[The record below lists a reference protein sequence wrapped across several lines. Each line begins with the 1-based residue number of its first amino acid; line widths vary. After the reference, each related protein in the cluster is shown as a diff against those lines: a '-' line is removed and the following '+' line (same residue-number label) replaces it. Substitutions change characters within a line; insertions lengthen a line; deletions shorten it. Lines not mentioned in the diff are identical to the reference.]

1 MSRTALSPIL
11 LPGNPIGAL
20 EAVPKQYAD
29 GYLVGKLLAAPTATE
44 DGKVPVWNHGTGQW
58 GYTTPSGGGGSLTL
72 AADYATASYDY
83 IPFTSTLSG
92 SISSAKTGGI
102 YFNPLWNILKTNL
115 FYATSG
121 GNAAFSGSW
130 LGSNAWGIG
139 GDFADNNHK
148 IFIGMVDS
156 AGVRQSAAADLI
168 LTVDGQVVT
177 GASTTTRASMNI
189 PAGTAPTTPVT
200 GDLWVNGGNLY
211 FRGTSTTYNLCSA
224 GGGITL
230 STALTGYTL
239 GSNTALTA
247 SDTVL
252 SGFGNLQ
259 AQVNAKEDGLGNPS
273 VNGYVLASTT
283 AGVRSW
289 VAMGGGSTN
298 NPTFTGVLTL
308 QGTGTPTTLAN
319 AKAYMYDTQNSYL
332 QAVIQNLSS
341 GANASSDLVLMT
353 NTGTDSAEYID
364 LGINN
369 SAYSGVWG
377 GAKDGYLYVDG
388 GASGVGDLILGTQQA
403 NTYVDINVGGGT
415 NRVVRFSPEKAMII
429 TGLTAEPSAP
439 EAGNLTLYAKKVGGR
454 VMPKI
459 KGPSGLDTSLQPN
472 ISRNK
477 IAYALPNG
485 NSTTITYLGL
495 ALSATGTATAKNVA
509 TTNLSTQMRGVEY
522 LVTTAS
528 TTAVAGFRSVAAQFW
543 RGNAEGA
550 GGFHYVCRWG
560 PATGVSTA
568 TNRSWV
574 GLRNSTSAPTDVEPS
589 SQLSAIGMGWDAA
602 DTNIQ
607 IMHNDGSG
615 TATKIDLGASFPVP
629 TVDRT
634 KVYELAMF
642 AAPNGSSVDYE
653 VTDLATGATATGTIS
668 TDLPTNTT
676 LLAPVGYSSVGGTS
690 SMIGITLYS
699 LYIETDY

>member
-1 MSRTALSPIL
+1 MSRPVLAPLL
-11 LPGNPIGAL
+11 LPGNPSGVL

-44 DGKVPVWNHGTGQW
+44 DGKVPVWNNGTGQW
-58 GYTTPSGGGGSLTL
+58 AYTTPSGGGGSLTL
-72 AADYATASYDY
+72 AEDYATASDNY

-102 YFNPLWNILKTNL
+102 YFNPLWHILKTNL

-130 LGSNAWGIG
+130 LGSNAWGMG
-139 GDFADNNHK
+139 GDFADNDHK
-148 IFIGMVDS
+148 IFIGMVNS

-200 GDLWVNGGNLY
+200 GDLWMTGGNLY

-259 AQVNAKEDGLGNPS
+259 AQVNAKEAGLGNPS

-308 QGTGTPTTLAN
+308 QGTGTPPVLSN
-319 AKAYMYDTQNSYL
+319 AKAFMYDTQNSYI

-353 NTGTDSAEYID
+353 NTGSDSAEYID

-388 GASGVGDLILGTQQA
+388 GTSGVGDLVIGTQQP
-403 NTYVDINVGGGT
+403 NTYVDVNVGGGT
-415 NRVVRFSPEKAMII
+415 NRCVRFAPDKSII
-429 TGLTAEPSAP
+429 LTAISNEPAVPSA
-439 EAGNLTLYAKKVGGR
+439 GYLTVYAKSIAGR
-454 VMPKI
+454 LMPKWV
-459 KGPSGLDTSLQPN
+459 GPSGVDT
-472 ISRNK
+472 
-477 IAYALPNG
+477 
-485 NSTTITYLGL
+485 
-495 ALSATGTATAKNVA
+495 
-509 TTNLSTQMRGVEY
+509 
-522 LVTTAS
+522 
-528 TTAVAGFRSVAAQFW
+528 
-543 RGNAEGA
+543 
-550 GGFHYVCRWG
+550 
-560 PATGVSTA
+560 
-568 TNRSWV
+568 
-574 GLRNSTSAPTDVEPS
+574 
-589 SQLSAIGMGWDAA
+589 
-602 DTNIQ
+602 
-607 IMHNDGSG
+607 
-615 TATKIDLGASFPVP
+615 
-629 TVDRT
+629 
-634 KVYELAMF
+634 
-642 AAPNGSSVDYE
+642 
-653 VTDLATGATATGTIS
+653 
-668 TDLPTNTT
+668 
-676 LLAPVGYSSVGGTS
+676 
-690 SMIGITLYS
+690 
-699 LYIETDY
+699 